1 MGIVLVSDGDFRGWV
16 RKNDKHVI
24 ETELEEGKVLRGKFT
39 LIESL
44 NWEAG
49 GGEHVFK
56 ARLKLLNKCRVT
68 PANYYLLYVFCIP
81 LIGCEKIY

>member
-1 MGIVLVSDGDFRGWV
+1 MGIALVSNGDFRGWV

-49 GGEHVFK
+49 GGTCFRGQIE
-56 ARLKLLNKCRVT
+56 
-68 PANYYLLYVFCIP
+68 I
-81 LIGCEKIY
+81 IE